1 MSTADLITSAGAWR
15 LLALLALALVV
26 LLLRLTAWPL
36 AGAALALD
44 RAAVLAGS
52 LMIPAYQERP

>member
-36 AGAALALD
+36 AG
-44 RAAVLAGS
+44 S